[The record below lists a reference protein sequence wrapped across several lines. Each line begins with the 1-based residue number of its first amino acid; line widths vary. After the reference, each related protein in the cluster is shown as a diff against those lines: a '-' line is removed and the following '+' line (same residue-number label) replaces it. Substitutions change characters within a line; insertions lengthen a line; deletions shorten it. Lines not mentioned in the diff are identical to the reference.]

1 MSYRLYNSR
10 QYMTPGKRLLL
21 LMAVAIASGA
31 CPVAQAAMDASQPAA
46 ELAKKIAAIS
56 GPGLA
61 KVIVNNRSS
70 LTAEEVVEIR
80 KLLERDLR
88 GLGVISQARVGLG
101 TGSDS
106 EGATTIR
113 ITLSVNAA
121 GGLWVAEVQEGTDVH
136 VAMLPVELAV
146 PAPPRAD
153 SGITLG
159 KVPLWRQKQAVLDL
173 LIGPS
178 GANRRMI
185 VLEPER
191 IVSYVAPMTGDDSNS
206 WKKEQEFAVPH
217 ERPFPRDIRG
227 RLFAGA
233 TVGSAHFFE
242 AYLPGVQCQG
252 DMQDSRLA
260 IACGDSDNPWPMPGF
275 TVVGSN
281 VEPDAP
287 PNRRNVE
294 QRAFFN
300 SSRNYFSGVLSPG
313 LSFRLPAFYDAAAIV
328 RTTGAAMVLSAT
340 GGQVVMIE
348 NGALK
353 RLAGTR
359 DWGSDLAAIRSGC
372 GSGTQVLVSASGA
385 VSDDSVRAYEI
396 SGRDATPVS
405 SPLEMSGAVTAIW
418 PFDDLHDA
426 TVVVRRSEI
435 VPAVSAAGQQGDYE
449 VYRVSA
455 HCN

>member
-10 QYMTPGKRLLL
+10 QYMTSGKRLLL
-21 LMAVAIASGA
+21 LMTVAIASGA

-56 GPGLA
+56 GPGPA
-61 KVIVNNRSS
+61 KVTVNNRSS

-80 KLLERDLR
+80 KQLERDLR
-88 GLGVISQARVGLG
+88 GLGVISQARAG
-101 TGSDS
+101 DS

-113 ITLSVNAA
+113 ITLSANAA
-121 GGLWVAEVQEGTDVH
+121 GGLWVAEVQEGTDVR
-136 VAMLPVELAV
+136 VAMLPVELPV
-146 PAPPRAD
+146 PAPQRAD
-153 SGITLG
+153 SGITLV
-159 KVPLWRQKQAVLDL
+159 KVSLWRQKQPVLDL

-191 IVSYVAPMTGDDSNS
+191 IVSYLAPMTGDDLNS
-206 WKKEQEFAVPH
+206 WIEEQEFAIPH
-217 ERPFPRDIRG
+217 ERPFPRDMRG
-227 RLFAGA
+227 RLFAGT

-252 DMQDSRLA
+252 DVQDSRLA
-260 IACGDSDNPWPMPGF
+260 IACQDGDDPWPMPGF

-281 VEPDAP
+281 AEPDAP
-287 PNRRNVE
+287 STPRNVE
-294 QRAFFN
+294 QKAFYN
-300 SSRNYFSGVLSPG
+300 SARNYFSGVLSPG
-313 LSFRLPAFYDAAAIV
+313 LNFRLPAFYDSAAIV
-328 RTTGAAMVLSAT
+328 RTSGTAMILSAT
-340 GGQVVMIE
+340 SGQVMMIE

-353 RLAGTR
+353 HLAGTR
-359 DWGSDLAAIRSGC
+359 DWGSDLAAIRSDC

-385 VSDDSVRAYEI
+385 ASDDSVRAYEI

-405 SPLEMSGAVTAIW
+405 SPLEMGGAVTAIW
-418 PFDDLHDA
+418 PFSDLHDA

-435 VPAVSAAGQQGDYE
+435 VPAASGAGQQGDYE

>member
-1 MSYRLYNSR
+1 
-10 QYMTPGKRLLL
+10 
-21 LMAVAIASGA
+21 MAVAIASGA

-56 GPGLA
+56 GPGPA
-61 KVIVNNRSS
+61 KLIVNNRSS

-88 GLGVISQARVGLG
+88 GLGVISQSRAGLG
-101 TGSDS
+101 TGNDS
-106 EGATTIR
+106 EGATAIR
-113 ITLSVNAA
+113 ITLSANAA

-136 VAMLPVELAV
+136 VAMLPVELPV
-146 PAPPRAD
+146 PTPPRPD
-153 SGITLG
+153 NGITLG
-159 KVPLWRQKQAVLDL
+159 KVFLWRQKQAVLDL

-191 IVSYVAPMTGDDSNS
+191 IVSYLAPMTGDDSNS
-206 WKKEQEFAVPH
+206 WKEEQEFVVPH
-217 ERPFPRDIRG
+217 ERPFPRDMRG
-227 RLFAGA
+227 RLLAGA

-252 DMQDSRLA
+252 DEQSTRLA
-260 IACGDSDNPWPMPGF
+260 ITCQNGDDPWPMPGF
-275 TVVGSN
+275 TVAGPSPD
-281 VEPDAP
+281 PDAAP
-287 PNRRNVE
+287 TPRNVE
-294 QRAFFN
+294 QRAFYN
-300 SSRNYFSGVLSPG
+300 SARNYFSGVLSPG
-313 LSFRLPAFYDAAAIV
+313 LGFRLPAFYDAAAIV
-328 RTTGAAMVLSAT
+328 RTTGTAMILSAT
-340 GGQVVMIE
+340 SGQVVLIE
-348 NGALK
+348 NGAQK

-359 DWGSDLAAIRSGC
+359 DWGSDLVAVRSDC
-372 GSGTQVLVSASGA
+372 GSGVQVLASASGA
-385 VSDDSVRAYEI
+385 ASDDSVRAYEI

-405 SPLEMSGAVTAIW
+405 SPLEMGGALTAIW
-418 PFDDLHDA
+418 PFDDLRDA

-435 VPAVSAAGQQGDYE
+435 APEVSVAGQQMDYE